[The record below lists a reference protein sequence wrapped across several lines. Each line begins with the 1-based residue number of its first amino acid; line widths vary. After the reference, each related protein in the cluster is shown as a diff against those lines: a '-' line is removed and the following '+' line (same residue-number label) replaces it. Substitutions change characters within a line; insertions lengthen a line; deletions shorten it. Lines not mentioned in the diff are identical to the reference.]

1 MHLLTIQDVLTVIVQ
16 TLSSDTLRQALPA
29 TLLYPIASHSD
40 HSIPFR
46 SPFLPFCSTDNIL
59 EMAVRERGSGYRRS
73 CQRKRLYRYN
83 NLEPLLGAIL
93 H

>member
-29 TLLYPIASHSD
+29 TLLYPIASHYD
-40 HSIPFR
+40 HSILFR
-46 SPFLPFCSTDNIL
+46 SPSLPFCSTDNIL

-73 CQRKRLYRYN
+73 CQRKKLYRYN
-83 NLEPLLGAIL
+83 NF
-93 H
+93 